1 MVEWSN
7 ARREMKIC
15 TKALSKPPKNP
26 FFRGRF
32 SIAKKKK
39 QLQKSLPGDLTQI
52 LPGYFKY
59 FEILNLITQKSF
71 GIY

>member
-15 TKALSKPPKNP
+15 TKALSKPPNNP

-32 SIAKKKK
+32 SIAKKRNSYKNHC
-39 QLQKSLPGDLTQI
+39 PET
-52 LPGYFKY
+52 
-59 FEILNLITQKSF
+59 
-71 GIY
+71 